1 MIASVSGIVTAI
13 FDSKLIVLQSGIG
26 FEMLCPGAAQFQLKS
41 TVTLHTYL
49 HWSQEN
55 GPSLFGFATIVE
67 KELFL
72 LLIECQ
78 GIGPKLAISMLE
90 QSQVSNLLQMIIAE
104 NAEGLSKLKGLGAKK
119 AEMVCM
125 SLKNKASK
133 LLTNHPELGTAA
145 VFGVWNDLHETLV
158 SLNYSVFEIKQ
169 ATALVKED
177 LLGEKGTGQTVP
189 FDLLLRKALQVLA
202 KK

>member
-1 MIASVSGIVTAI
+1 MIALISGMVTSILDA
-13 FDSKLIVLQSGIG
+13 KLIVMQSGIG
-26 FEMLCPGAAQFQLKS
+26 FEMLCPSARQFQLKS
-41 TVTLHTYL
+41 TITLYTYV

-55 GPSLFGFATIVE
+55 GPSLFGFATVIE

-90 QSQVSNLLQMIIAE
+90 QSQVSNLLQMIMAE
-104 NAEGLSKLKGLGAKK
+104 NVEGLSKLKGLGLKK
-119 AEMVCM
+119 AELICM
-125 SLKNKASK
+125 TLKNKASK
-133 LLTNHPELGTAA
+133 LLTNYPELGA
-145 VFGVWNDLHETLV
+145 VTSFGVWNDLHETLV

-169 ATALVKED
+169 ATALVKEN
-177 LLGEKGTGQTVP
+177 LLAEKGTFQEVP